1 MNNNRRMVIIIIFV
15 QRARANIAENVCGPL
30 RSTRTRDEDE
40 EMADE
45 PAVRSHSEA
54 FTCFSKCVRWL
65 KAQTDID
72 PASNLLL
79 RRQQQKAANKRSASL
94 QQLRINSFFSTL

>member
-1 MNNNRRMVIIIIFV
+1 MLTEEIVETI
-15 QRARANIAENVCGPL
+15 CGPEHKDE
-30 RSTRTRDEDE
+30 DEDE

-45 PAVRSHSEA
+45 PAVPSHSEA

-65 KAQTDID
+65 EAQTDVD
-72 PASNLLL
+72 PASTKLL
-79 RRQQQKAANKRSASL
+79 RRLQQKVANKHSASL